1 MKLKNDIIE
10 KIENDFLTKK
20 DEVFNLIIEEVN
32 KNSQINHPR
41 IIRCILFLSDGD
53 FFELKHYLKTAI
65 SDPRDVMLYAEYD
78 NTNSLNPNRIRDFN
92 NPFGKEEII

>member
-10 KIENDFLTKK
+10 KIEDDFFIKK
-20 DEVFNLIIEEVN
+20 EEVYNLIIEEIK
-32 KNSQINHPR
+32 KNNQINHPR
-41 IIRCILFLSDGD
+41 IIRCILFLADGD

-78 NTNSLNPNRIRDFN
+78 NNNSLDPNRIRNFN